1 MMWWRAYDE
10 AVDDAKLILL
20 TDKLHRAWF
29 NLLCVASSNGG
40 VLPEKEVYAVKLR
53 MPVAKASALVEELI
67 RRRLFEEENG
77 QIVPHNWNGRQYKS
91 DVSTERVKRFRNGKR
106 NVSETSPEVRDRLR
120 VRDRW

>member
-1 MMWWRAYDE
+1 MWWRAYDE

-106 NVSETSPEVRDRLR
+106 NVSETSPEAEANSKSETGR
-120 VRDRW
+120 